1 MRSGKLSTMFKQ
13 QLIMD
18 IVGALGFGV
27 LGGVLGVGVLRGV
40 LGQQSFT
47 PSSEEVMVEVIN
59 STSPS
64 TVKVKIGENGKV
76 VTIEVV
82 EQSSSS
88 EVMGT
93 STTEDSESSIEERKI
108 QDQYNY

>member
-1 MRSGKLSTMFKQ
+1 
-13 QLIMD
+13 MD

-27 LGGVLGVGVLRGV
+27 IGGVLVVGVLRGV

-76 VTIEVV
+76 VTIEV
-82 EQSSSS
+82 EEETQS

-93 STTEDSESSIEERKI
+93 STTEDSESSIEERNI
-108 QDQYNY
+108 EDQYNY

>member
-1 MRSGKLSTMFKQ
+1 MSAMFKQ

-47 PSSEEVMVEVIN
+47 PSSEEVTVEVKVIN
-59 STSPS
+59 SSPS

-93 STTEDSESSIEERKI
+93 STTENYIEER
-108 QDQYNY
+108 DHQYD